1 MAWSIA
7 SRLGSR
13 SPNAE
18 TAALL
23 ASITAELRTARIAAH
38 DPAAPVELITLK
50 SEASTNPDNSIPSE
64 ADAIRP
70 DFDDS
75 SWPRTTGPAG
85 WGSLPGAPAITSALT
100 PASLRW
106 FRFRFK
112 ADPATVRS
120 LVATISADDACAIW
134 LNGNPIHRVD
144 LPPGSLT
151 PTIRKS
157 RVSTV
162 TTSWKPDVATDNVL
176 TVALC
181 QSPQGIKSGH
191 LSLTLAA
198 NDFANPTDAGKSIDT
213 KTTTTALGDA
223 WSQFPESF
231 REAITAAQ

>member
-1 MAWSIA
+1 V
-7 SRLGSR
+7 
-13 SPNAE
+13 N
-18 TAALL
+18 
-23 ASITAELRTARIAAH
+23 
-38 DPAAPVELITLK
+38 
-50 SEASTNPDNSIPSE
+50 
-64 ADAIRP
+64 
-70 DFDDS
+70 
-75 SWPRTTGPAG
+75 
-85 WGSLPGAPAITSALT
+85 

-157 RVSTV
+157 RVSPL
-162 TTSWKPDVATDNVL
+162 TTTWKPEVATDNVL

-198 NDFANPTDAGKSIDT
+198 NDFANPTDAGKSIDMNAT
-213 KTTTTALGDA
+213 ASALGDA
-223 WSQFPESF
+223 WSQFPDAF
-231 REAITAAQ
+231 RHAITDTH